1 MVEVRLSNLVIVTL
15 LAIVGIVGMKLLVNK
30 FDIPGVKEVVSA
42 V

>member
-15 LAIVGIVGMKLLVNK
+15 MAIAGIVLMKLMVNK
-30 FDIPGVKEVVSA
+30 WDIPGVKEVVSA